1 MVQQQDPPR
10 VETAA
15 VQKRVRPSD
24 KVTKHKPAT
33 IKNEDL
39 GHPPK
44 VLVKDPSQTSGK
56 APSPDHGLTRQ
67 TANERGG
74 GGLKKSGASANLR
87 KDDEEVMQE
96 SGENKSNGE
105 PAEFSSSPAQN
116 KMILK
121 ESSEDDGEPYIHDE
135 DGKDQMQTFD
145 MNQQDEDD
153 KVTDEQLVQL
163 IQ

>member
-1 MVQQQDPPR
+1 
-10 VETAA
+10 
-15 VQKRVRPSD
+15 
-24 KVTKHKPAT
+24 
-33 IKNEDL
+33 
-39 GHPPK
+39 
-44 VLVKDPSQTSGK
+44 
-56 APSPDHGLTRQ
+56 
-67 TANERGG
+67 
-74 GGLKKSGASANLR
+74 
-87 KDDEEVMQE
+87 MQE